1 MNSNLTLKVNN
12 VSYKYGQ
19 KLAVNNLSFELKGG
33 EIFGL
38 LGSNGSGKTTTF
50 RMLMGLMPPLT
61 GNILYNDH
69 KVSYDDS
76 DEIGFLIEERTLMP
90 KKTVQELAYFFG
102 KLKNLKADTINERL
116 DYWLKRFNIFE
127 YKFKK
132 IKELSKGNQQKIQ
145 FIYSILNNP
154 KLLILDEPFSGLDV
168 IATKEFVSV
177 INDFKNNGSMIIF
190 SSHQID
196 QVESFCEKIVVLEK
210 GETILNGYI
219 KDIKED
225 FKKKNILIEAD
236 DIDIEKIKNIKGV
249 YEVIQNANNYE
260 VKVEDNNVS
269 KKIFEYLKTLKNV
282 RKYDVQAAKLSDIF
296 IETIKKYRGV

>member
-1 MNSNLTLKVNN
+1 MNSNLTLKVKN

>member
-1 MNSNLTLKVNN
+1 MNNTLSLKVNN

-19 KLAVNNLSFELKGG
+19 KLAVSNLSFELKGG

-61 GNILYNDH
+61 GNITYNDH
-69 KVSYDDS
+69 KVSYSDS

-102 KLKNLKADTINERL
+102 KLKNLKTEIINDRL

-168 IATKEFVSV
+168 IATQEFVSV

-219 KDIKED
+219 KDIKEN

-249 YEVIQNANNYE
+249 YEVIKNANNYE

-269 KKIFEYLKTLKNV
+269 KKVFEYLKTLKNV
-282 RKYDVQAAKLSDIF
+282 NKYDVQAAKLSDVF
-296 IETIKKYRGV
+296 IETIKKYRGE